1 MEQTWRWFGPNDRV
15 TLRDAREAG
24 AEGIVTALH
33 EIPAGGVWPVE
44 QIMRRQAEIEAARL
58 RWRVVESLDVT
69 ETMKLRAPGWQRH
82 VENFK
87 QSLRN
92 LATCGIR
99 TVAYNWM
106 PLFSWMRTHLHA
118 PAPAG
123 GFTTRFDA
131 TAFAAFDLYLLKR
144 KGADTSGVKNRAV
157 RRMRIF
163 RRSRRKN
170 VRSCRRRFCADC
182 QAATAATLCRK
193 CGIWWSNMQKW
204 TNRVFAKTLLS
215 FCD

>member
-1 MEQTWRWFGPNDRV
+1 MSPHCTKF
-15 TLRDAREAG
+15 
-24 AEGIVTALH
+24 
-33 EIPAGGVWPVE
+33 PAGEVWPVK

-58 RWRVVESLDVT
+58 RWCVVESLDVT

-106 PLFSWMRTHLHA
+106 PLFSWMRTHLHP

-144 KGADTSGVKNRAV
+144 KGAEHELGEES
-157 RRMRIF
+157 
-163 RRSRRKN
+163 SRKAHAYLQALTAKEREE
-170 VRSCRRRFCADC
+170 CRRRFYADC
-182 QAATAATLCRK
+182 QAATAATLCSK
-193 CGIWWSNMQKW
+193 
-204 TNRVFAKTLLS
+204 
-215 FCD
+215 